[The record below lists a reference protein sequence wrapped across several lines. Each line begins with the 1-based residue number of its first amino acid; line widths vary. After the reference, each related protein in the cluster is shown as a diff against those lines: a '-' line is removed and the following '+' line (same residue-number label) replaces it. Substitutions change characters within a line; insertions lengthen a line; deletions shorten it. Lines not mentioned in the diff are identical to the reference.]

1 MVSVLLVPRSP
12 GPPVFLIYQND
23 IGMFSHEDLKKTVEV
38 LRQGG
43 VILYPTDTVWG
54 IGCDATNPEAVKRIF
69 EIKQREDAKSMLV
82 LIENPNML
90 NSYIREVPEVA
101 WQLIEVADKPLTI
114 IYPGAKN
121 LAANLIAQDGSV
133 GIRVTAESFT
143 EHLIQR
149 FRRPIVSTSANLSG
163 KPTPQNF
170 DEIGDEIK
178 SAVDYVVQYRQ
189 DERNRTSP
197 SSIIK
202 LGTGGEIQIIRP

>member
-1 MVSVLLVPRSP
+1 M
-12 GPPVFLIYQND
+12 FLQ
-23 IGMFSHEDLKKTVEV
+23 EDLKKALEV

-69 EIKQREDAKSMLV
+69 GIKQREDVKNMLV

-90 NSYIREVPEVA
+90 NSYVKEVPEVA

-121 LAANLIAQDGSV
+121 LASNLIGSDGSA
-133 GIRVTAESFT
+133 GIRVTTEPFT
-143 EHLIQR
+143 EQLIQR

-163 KPTPQNF
+163 KSTPQNF
-170 DEIGDEIK
+170 DEIGEEIK
-178 SAVDYVVQYRQ
+178 SAVDYVVLYRQ
-189 DERNRTSP
+189 DERTRNSP
-197 SSIIK
+197 SSILK
-202 LGTGGEIQIIRP
+202 LGTGGEISIIRS